1 MAAAAVA
8 LVGRL
13 WTPDVSGAPEMGSLS
28 RRQGEHESSDTGNTA
43 LDDVEGGEAA
53 VDLEDDGI
61 TSAGPTSATDAPLL
75 PVVVAAEDDDGIDD
89 SSSPSRTNNTSE
101 SDRLR
106 RHETV
111 RNLRNLEEERESRRR
126 RTSTCTLIAVFF
138 LFRLWLEALASS
150 DSSLLLVALLLT
162 SWTFRWIQTNR
173 ETEEEIDR
181 AIHEYIQRA
190 DEEEGG
196 GILSRSA
203 MARASAIENGDLRL
217 MSFQAQLA
225 LAILERQVMENGE
238 DNNGEA
244 YEGLDDEAKSRWQ
257 RFSYRAEL
265 ETSAGESSN
274 SGGRTTS
281 TSKGKERDQ
290 DAGGQRKKI
299 RFGFPLKRGGYG
311 SVPSLEHPVEEGG
324 DDRGHETCKD
334 AHDID
339 REPSCSICLC
349 EYEDGD
355 GLARVVPCGHTY
367 HLQCIDA
374 WAESHYRCPLCNYDM
389 RGEAIV

>member
-1 MAAAAVA
+1 
-8 LVGRL
+8 
-13 WTPDVSGAPEMGSLS
+13 
-28 RRQGEHESSDTGNTA
+28 
-43 LDDVEGGEAA
+43 
-53 VDLEDDGI
+53 
-61 TSAGPTSATDAPLL
+61 
-75 PVVVAAEDDDGIDD
+75 
-89 SSSPSRTNNTSE
+89 
-101 SDRLR
+101 
-106 RHETV
+106 
-111 RNLRNLEEERESRRR
+111 
-126 RTSTCTLIAVFF
+126 
-138 LFRLWLEALASS
+138 LEALASS

-203 MARASAIENGDLRL
+203 I
-217 MSFQAQLA
+217 
-225 LAILERQVMENGE
+225 AILESAQRQMMENGE

-257 RFSYRAEL
+257 RFSYRAES
-265 ETSAGESSN
+265 ETCAGESSH

-281 TSKGKERDQ
+281 VNASKGKERDQ
-290 DAGGQRKKI
+290 DTGGQRKKK
-299 RFGFPLKRGGYG
+299 RFGFPVKRGGYG
-311 SVPSLEHPVEEGG
+311 SVPSLDHPVEEGG
-324 DDRGHETCKD
+324 VDRGRETCKD

-355 GLARVVPCGHTY
+355 GCARVVPCGHTY

-374 WAESHYRCPLCNYDM
+374 WAESHFRCPLCNYDM
-389 RGEAIV
+389 RGEAVV

>member
-8 LVGRL
+8 LVG
-13 WTPDVSGAPEMGSLS
+13 APEMGSRS
-28 RRQGEHESSDTGNTA
+28 RRRGEHESSDATGNTA

-75 PVVVAAEDDDGIDD
+75 PAVVAAEDDDGIDD
-89 SSSPSRTNNTSE
+89 SSGPARTNNASE

-138 LFRLWLEALASS
+138 LFRLWVEALASS

-203 MARASAIENGDLRL
+203 MARASAIENGDLSL
-217 MSFQAQLA
+217 LSVQAQLA
-225 LAILERQVMENGE
+225 IAILESQRQMMENGE
-238 DNNGEA
+238 DNGEA
-244 YEGLDDEAKSRWQ
+244 SEGLDDEAKSRWQ

-265 ETSAGESSN
+265 ETGAGESSH

-281 TSKGKERDQ
+281 VNASKGKERGQ
-290 DAGGQRKKI
+290 DAGGQGKKI

-311 SVPSLEHPVEEGG
+311 SVPSLEHPAEEGG
-324 DDRGHETCKD
+324 DHRGRETCKD
-334 AHDID
+334 AHDI
-339 REPSCSICLC
+339 ENEASCSICLC
-349 EYEDGD
+349 EYEEGD
-355 GLARVVPCGHTY
+355 GMARVVPCGHTY

>member
-1 MAAAAVA
+1 MAAATAA

-13 WTPDVSGAPEMGSLS
+13 WTPDTSGAPEMGSRS
-28 RRQGEHESSDTGNTA
+28 RRQGEHESSDAGNA
-43 LDDVEGGEAA
+43 APDDVEGGEAA
-53 VDLEDDGI
+53 VDLENDGI
-61 TSAGPTSATDAPLL
+61 TSATDAPPL
-75 PVVVAAEDDDGIDD
+75 PVVVVAAEDDDGIDD
-89 SSSPSRTNNTSE
+89 SSSPARTNNTSE
-101 SDRLR
+101 SRLR

-162 SWTFRWIQTNR
+162 SWLLRFFQTNR

-225 LAILERQVMENGE
+225 IAILESRRQMMESGE
-238 DNNGEA
+238 DNGEA
-244 YEGLDDEAKSRWQ
+244 PEGLDDEAKSRWQ
-257 RFSYRAEL
+257 RFTYRAEL
-265 ETSAGESSN
+265 ETSVGESSH

-290 DAGGQRKKI
+290 DTGGQRKKI

-311 SVPSLEHPVEEGG
+311 SLPSLEHPAEEGG
-324 DDRGHETCKD
+324 DDRGRETCKD

-349 EYEDGD
+349 EYEEGD
-355 GLARVVPCGHTY
+355 GLARVIPCGHTY